1 MQQVSSLKN
10 FAQTHD
16 FVHKYINP
24 DISLSYK
31 QQSVYWKYSRWQAW
45 CWKQYHDVLWLCFT
59 RRFFTTTNRY
69 RTFTIFLFTVPQTS
83 PVNSHRQIRHYINH
97 WLSNLWHNLIILLH
111 YYDTSST
118 KRTDLTETSTCR
130 SVLRLYI
137 KLQIV
142 GNHDAAR
149 VSTSER
155 TSWFSTDSEK
165 AIFSMTDSRSAVEI
179 LLTVE
184 VFEGLQFSCGDPSD
198 SRRLWGTSAAEILLT
213 VEVFEGL
220 QFSCGDPYDS
230 RRLWGTSVQLWRSL
244 WQ

>member
-83 PVNSHRQIRHYINH
+83 LRWTLTDKYVIISITDYQICDIIWLFYYIITTHHPQKEQTWQRRQH
-97 WLSNLWHNLIILLH
+97 
-111 YYDTSST
+111 
-118 KRTDLTETSTCR
+118 
-130 SVLRLYI
+130 VGQ
-137 KLQIV
+137 LQIV

-179 LLTVE
+179 LLTVD
-184 VFEGLQFSCGDPSD
+184 VFEGLQ
-198 SRRLWGTSAAEILLT
+198 
-213 VEVFEGL
+213 L
-220 QFSCGDPYDS
+220 Q
-230 RRLWGTSVQLWRSL
+230 RSF

>member
-155 TSWFSTDSEK
+155 SVYKWTHVLVFNWQRESN
-165 AIFSMTDSRSAVEI
+165 IFYDRLEI
-179 LLTVE
+179 
-184 VFEGLQFSCGDPSD
+184 SCGDPSD

-220 QFSCGDPYDS
+220 QQFSCGTF
-230 RRLWGTSVQLWRSL
+230 WH
-244 WQ
+244 